1 MCFTQ
6 KYHMIKLFNYFFIIG
21 GVLFVCSPHLGWK
34 QRKYLDGDIVELTIR
49 VAAFF
54 LLIAATAFF
63 VATEFAIVKVRSTR
77 IDQLVAE
84 GNKKAIKAKKVISN
98 LDEYLSA
105 CQLGITITALGLGWL
120 GEPTF
125 EIILHPI
132 FDALGW
138 TNSVEILGF
147 EASLSTLLSFVI
159 AFSLVTFI
167 HVVVG
172 ELSPKTLAIQKAEQV
187 TLNMSGPII
196 AFHTVMYVPIRI
208 LNGAARGLTGLFGL
222 KMMSESEVAHSEE
235 ELRMLLTD
243 SHKGGE
249 INDSEYEYVNS
260 IFEFS
265 DRIAK
270 EIMVPRTEISS
281 IEKDFT
287 LRDVFEVMGVE
298 QYTRYP
304 ITDGDKDH
312 VIGLVNMKHLLTA
325 YIKDPENGDKLVT
338 EYMQP
343 VIRVIETMPISDLLL
358 KIQKERIH
366 MAILMDEYGG
376 TSGLVTIEDII
387 EEIVGDIQDEFDND
401 EVPEVQEIKEDHYII
416 DAKMLL
422 QEVND
427 LLGTHIEDE
436 DIDTIGGWFMTQHF
450 DAVVGDKVYA
460 DGHEFKINE
469 VEGHH
474 ILFIEIKKLPEE
486 ETTKIEEQ

>member
-1 MCFTQ
+1 MPRSFALRVKT
-6 KYHMIKLFNYFFIIG
+6 
-21 GVLFVCSPHLGWK
+21 
-34 QRKYLDGDIVELTIR
+34 YLDGDIIELTIR
-49 VAAFF
+49 LGAFA

-77 IDQLVAE
+77 IDQLIAE
-84 GNKKAIKAKKVISN
+84 GNKRAIKAKKVLSN

-138 TNSVEILGF
+138 SNTVGILGI
-147 EASLSTLLSFVI
+147 EASISTILSFVI
-159 AFSLVTFI
+159 AFSLVTFL

-172 ELSPKTLAIQKAEQV
+172 ELAPKTLAIQKAEQV
-187 TLNMSGPII
+187 TLALSGPLLL
-196 AFHTVMYVPIRI
+196 FHKIMYGPIRL
-208 LNGAARGLTGLFGL
+208 LNGSARALTGLFGL
-222 KMMSESEVAHSEE
+222 KMMSESDVAHSEE
-235 ELRMLLTD
+235 ELRMILTD

-265 DRIAK
+265 DRVAK
-270 EIMVPRTEISS
+270 EIMVPRTEIIS
-281 IEKDFT
+281 IEKDLT
-287 LRDVFEVMGVE
+287 IRDVFEVMGVE

-325 YIKDPENGDKLVT
+325 YIKDPANGDKRVT

-387 EEIVGDIQDEFDND
+387 EEIVGEIQDEFDND
-401 EVPEVQEIKEDHYII
+401 EVPEVQEIKDDHYIV

-422 QEVND
+422 QDVND
-427 LLGTHIEDE
+427 LLGTQIEDE

-460 DGHEFKINE
+460 DGYEFKINE

-474 ILFIEIKKLPEE
+474 ILFIEITKLPEG
-486 ETTKIEEQ
+486 ETAEIEQ